1 MGVNHTRRLKPFKSF
16 LTERYRNAGQQR
28 ALGKA
33 LNEEQS
39 DDTVISDA
47 ASITIGGELS
57 PNEQETMIDGFIKHI
72 KAMSG
77 GAYSVI
83 ALAVA
88 LE

>member
-39 DDTVISDA
+39 EDTLNF
-47 ASITIGGELS
+47 GC
-57 PNEQETMIDGFIKHI
+57 
-72 KAMSG
+72 
-77 GAYSVI
+77 SVHHNRR
-83 ALAVA
+83 
-88 LE
+88 